1 MEYEVLNHNNAVCTV
16 TDVDI
21 DEAVKSDEPLPR
33 AVVQAMGKTH
43 DDKYLEYM
51 YPILYHDVN
60 YMRMDAAQSIFNLN
74 GHRGLDALKEK
85 ERSLDSST
93 FDKLPCEKA
102 VLVAMIIRIEDGTE
116 GILRYFRSEDGLDIV
131 KYCLLSYY
139 SSGYDYKEED
149 IRLISIV
156 LKEFIDKKL
165 KRVKKVSR
173 EDWIEFVYFALDS
186 LLIAALETD
195 ILMRISDETS
205 EELVNVFQQV
215 LDCKATNDM
224 KELMSDISKSMKHDY
239 ALDILRSL
247 KGKTGGGDARRA
259 YKKALKHFNITEE
272 EV

>member
-21 DEAVKSDEPLPR
+21 DEAVKSGEPLPR
-33 AVVQAMGKTH
+33 AIVQAMGKTH

-85 ERSLDSST
+85 EHSLDSST

-139 SSGYDYKEED
+139 SSGYDYKEDD

-272 EV
+272 EL